1 MMHTLSADKWILL
14 PVFTASCMFQ
24 VAYIFALANLFS
36 LISLFRKNAAKS
48 WNTITFSNALAVNLP
63 VKTNNVF
70 SFLAE
75 FFLRTFYLKNQYAL
89 HQFKLAISLFESFL
103 SIESIMSRKYSLLLK
118 TFTVIA
124 HKGSK
129 YFISNINFKEKSS
142 YAFSNL
148 TLFYTIF
155 LFWNKHRDF

>member
-1 MMHTLSADKWILL
+1 MMHTLSAKDEFCSLSSRHPACFKLYFFLL
-14 PVFTASCMFQ
+14 SQSYP
-24 VAYIFALANLFS
+24 
-36 LISLFRKNAAKS
+36 RKNTLFCNSAAKS
-48 WNTITFSNALAVNLP
+48 WNAITFSNALAVNLP
-63 VKTNNVF
+63 VKTKNVF

-129 YFISNINFKEKSS
+129 YFISNIDFKEKSS
-142 YAFSNL
+142 YGFSNL
-148 TLFYTIF
+148 TLFYTVF
-155 LFWNKHRDF
+155 LFWNKHRNF